1 MTNGTNLVWQLSC
14 AVIARR
20 LTPTY
25 FVFGGKRMKRLIS
38 ALLLFSIIMTVGCN
52 VKKKEPVD
60 PPSKEPVYATG
71 TTGDCTWVLEGTKL
85 TVSGNGAMADHYDG
99 CMCIPEVQE
108 WGRDITEVIIEDG
121 VTALGNGVFYGCTK
135 LVSISIPDSV
145 TSLGIYTFMFCESL
159 ENIDMP
165 DKIDTIHDGMFIRCL
180 SLTSV
185 VIPEGVTC
193 IRYGSF
199 NSCENLESINIPD
212 SVKEINNN
220 AFIACEKLATVYIDS
235 AEIAQNLTDTESCGF
250 LVKCANTVYVR
261 SDIETVGK
269 ALTSMT
275 YKKTGVEVNGVTY
288 NVYSKQRIN

>member
-1 MTNGTNLVWQLSC
+1 MAVELCGYC
-14 AVIARR
+14 ASAHAG
-20 LTPTY
+20 
-25 FVFGGKRMKRLIS
+25 VFLYIGGKRMKRLIS
-38 ALLLFSIIMTVGCN
+38 ALLLFLIIMTVGCDS
-52 VKKKEPVD
+52 KKKEPVD

-99 CMCIPEVQE
+99 CMCILDVQA

-145 TSLGIYTFMFCESL
+145 TSLGGYTFMFCESL

-165 DKIDTIHDGMFIRCL
+165 DRIKNIDSGVFIRCL

-185 VIPEGVTC
+185 VIPEGVTSVG
-193 IRYGSF
+193 YDSF
-199 NSCENLESINIPD
+199 QDCQNLEFISIPE
-212 SVKEINNN
+212 SVTDIYNN
-220 AFIACEKLATVYIDS
+220 AFLACEKLSTVYIDS
-235 AEIAQNLTDTESCGF
+235 AEIAQNLTETESCGC
-250 LVKCANTVYVR
+250 LVKYANTVYVR

-269 ALTSMT
+269 ALTSIT

-288 NVYSKQRIN
+288 NVYSRQRIN